1 MRHLVAGAARATAV
15 GAVHAAGAG
24 SLLARAAGE
33 GALELEH
40 SAGDLVTHRGLALL
54 GAGRGAAREEAAA
67 LVVGGCGCGGG
78 GVARQAVRPLM
89 GGGLGTG
96 QAVGAVGSG
105 DGLAAAGEEA
115 TTGAAGSSGGVVGLA
130 GAEERHVDG
139 CLGGL
144 FEGGGCGFSCLER

>member
-1 MRHLVAGAARATAV
+1 VGAARATAV

-40 SAGDLVTHRGLALL
+40 GAGDLVTHRGLALL
-54 GAGRGAAREEAAA
+54 GAGSGAAREEAAA
-67 LVVGGCGCGGG
+67 LVVGGCCCGGG
-78 GVARQAVRPLM
+78 GVARQAVRPLVS
-89 GGGLGTG
+89 GGLRTT

-105 DGLAAAGEEA
+105 DRLAAAGEEA
-115 TTGAAGSSGGVVGLA
+115 TTGAAGSGGGVGLA

-144 FEGGGCGFSCLER
+144 FEGGGCGLVVWKGS